1 MKILKWLSIASF
13 YYLLIFA
20 LILLPFGTTA
30 ASEDVMEIDIITTPE
45 KVLFDV
51 DNMKPG
57 DWAER
62 VLEISNGGKE
72 DFNYIISSKLKSG
85 DKKLYNELK
94 LTITSEDNKE
104 LFNGTLGQFNK
115 LDPREIKTTDKE
127 KLTFQV
133 NFPAELGNEFQGL
146 TCEVEFKIYAEGTFG
161 GIIPAENGIKLPN
174 TATDTMNY
182 MMIGGALL
190 ALGLIV
196 IVIFKLRKAN
206 LES

>member
-13 YYLLIFA
+13 YYLLIFT

-115 LDPREIKTTDKE
+115 LDPREIKTTDKK

>member
-1 MKILKWLSIASF
+1 MKILKWISIASI
-13 YYLLIFA
+13 YYLLLFMLIF
-20 LILLPFGTTA
+20 IPFGTTA
-30 ASEDVMEIDIITTPE
+30 ASEDIKEIDIITTPE

-57 DWAER
+57 DWSER

-72 DFNYIISSKLKSG
+72 DFKYIISSKLKSG

-94 LTITSEDNKE
+94 LKITSEDTKE
-104 LFNGTLGQFNK
+104 LFSGTLGQFDK

-133 NFPAELGNEFQGL
+133 DFPAELGNEFQGL

-161 GIIPAENGIKLPN
+161 GLIPAENGIKLPN
-174 TATDTMNY
+174 TATDTMNLIV
-182 MMIGGALL
+182 IGGALL
-190 ALGLIV
+190 LIGLLVLIMHRV
-196 IVIFKLRKAN
+196 RRAN
-206 LES
+206 LNS

>member
-1 MKILKWLSIASF
+1 MKYLRWLSIASI
-13 YYLLIFA
+13 YYLLMFMVLFVPLGSTI
-20 LILLPFGTTA
+20 

-51 DNMKPG
+51 DNMKPA

-94 LTITSEDNKE
+94 LRITSEDNNE
-104 LFNGTLGQFNK
+104 LFNGTLGQFDK

-127 KLTFQV
+127 KLTFEV

-161 GIIPAENGIKLPN
+161 GLIPAENGIKLPN
-174 TATDTMNY
+174 TATDTMNFLI
-182 MMIGGALL
+182 IGGALL
-190 ALGLIV
+190 VIGLFV
-196 IVIFKLRKAN
+196 LLMFKLRRAK

>member
-1 MKILKWLSIASF
+1 MKYLRWLSIASI
-13 YYLLIFA
+13 YYLLMFMVLFVPLGSTI
-20 LILLPFGTTA
+20 

-72 DFNYIISSKLKSG
+72 DFNYIVSSKLKSG

-94 LTITSEDNKE
+94 LTITSEDNNE

-115 LDPREIKTTDKE
+115 LDPREIKTIDKE
-127 KLTFQV
+127 QLTFQV

-146 TCEVEFKIYAEGTFG
+146 TCEVEFKIYAEGTLG
-161 GIIPAENGIKLPN
+161 GLIPAENGIKLPN
-174 TATDTMNY
+174 TATDTMNI
-182 MMIGGALL
+182 MIVGGTLL
-190 ALGLIV
+190 LIGLIV
-196 IVIFKLRKAN
+196 LLMYRLKKAN

>member
-1 MKILKWLSIASF
+1 MKYLRWLSIASI
-13 YYLLIFA
+13 YYLLMFMVLFVPLGSTI
-20 LILLPFGTTA
+20 

-51 DNMKPG
+51 ENMKPG

-94 LTITSEDNKE
+94 LTITSEDDKE

-174 TATDTMNY
+174 TATDTMNIIIVGGTLLL
-182 MMIGGALL
+182 IG
-190 ALGLIV
+190 V
-196 IVIFKLRKAN
+196 IVLLMYRVKKAN